1 MREISDQDIQCLLC
15 DRVVAEWRLGQLR
28 INSNY
33 QRDARAALA
42 SKRCGHCGGRLVAMQ
57 VMAGWIDAEP
67 QATPFRRR
75 SRAAS

>member
-1 MREISDQDIQCLLC
+1 MREIADSDIQCLLC

-28 INSNY
+28 LNPNY

-42 SKRCGHCGGRLVAMQ
+42 SRHCGHCGGRLVAMQ

-67 QATPFRRR
+67 PSAPFRRR
-75 SRAAS
+75 SRAS

>member
-1 MREISDQDIQCLLC
+1 VREVADQDIQCLLC

-28 INSNY
+28 INPNY

-42 SKRCGHCGGRLVAMQ
+42 SRRCGHCGGRLVALQ

-67 QATPFRRR
+67 QAAPFRRR
-75 SRAAS
+75 SRAS